1 MKKSIVTIASA
12 AVLTAMLCLA
22 GCSGSSSSS
31 AVSASGS
38 SASASSA
45 SASASSSAQD
55 QAKAE
60 YDRASALFAEGKYY
74 SAKEA
79 FENSSYGDW
88 KERAEACVQP
98 MPETG
103 EIWHD
108 ENMTSDQMRLDFDV
122 NETNENVGRYIAVYT
137 EDKELVETVFVKG
150 TGTVETWLPGGNY
163 YVKDASGTE
172 WYGETELF
180 GRDGEYETMV
190 FDEVDGD
197 RYLTVL
203 EEGYAW
209 AITINTATGEGQGVG
224 SEQNEWGS
232 W

>member
-1 MKKSIVTIASA
+1 MKKSVIVIALA
-12 AVLTAMLCLA
+12 AIFAMALCLV
-22 GCSGSSSSS
+22 GCSNSSSSS
-31 AVSASGS
+31 TASASGS

-45 SASASSSAQD
+45 SSSASANVPD
-55 QAKAE
+55 PAKVE
-60 YDRASALFAEGKYY
+60 YERASVLFAEGKYF

-79 FENSSYGDW
+79 FESSGYGDW
-88 KERAEACVQP
+88 EERAAACVQP

-103 EIWHD
+103 EIWHN
-108 ENMTSDQMRLDFDV
+108 ENMKSDQMRLDFDV
-122 NETNENVGRYIAVYT
+122 NEIDENVGRYIAVYT
-137 EDKELVETVFVKG
+137 EDKELVETLFVKG
-150 TGTVETWLPGGNY
+150 SGTVETWLPGGNY
-163 YVKDASGTE
+163 YVKDASGTA

-190 FDEVDGD
+190 FDEVEGD

-209 AITINTATGEGQGVG
+209 AITINAATDEGQGVG
-224 SEQNEWGS
+224 SELNEWGS